1 MKHRRLMLHPM
12 SRRLHADVAPM
23 SRRCL
28 ARFSADVAPMSRTML
43 RQYRARFRAMMRR
56 CHARCGADVVLHVPA
71 NLWAISDKHH
81 RYKSLFLPDVLN
93 NSEIVFRTLD
103 EKKIL

>member
-1 MKHRRLMLHPM
+1 M
-12 SRRLHADVAPM
+12 SRRCRADVSPDLVPM
-23 SRRCL
+23 SRRC
-28 ARFSADVAPMSRTML
+28 
-43 RQYRARFRAMMRR
+43 RARCCANIAPDSGPMMRR

-71 NLWAISDKHH
+71 TLWAISDKHH

-103 EKKIL
+103 EKKNIITK